1 LLLNGGLLSET
12 ALASFI
18 EHFKSIVVI
27 PDTSLDSILAASII
41 YKKLLEHGVDVKIS
55 LNYKLII
62 DYPSDPAILINLP
75 ALNKN
80 YHLSITRQDENSSMT
95 GIVLSILDKLV
106 GIDTWDRL
114 LGVLGGAYRGLY
126 SFKKGGFLGVEEEY
140 LKSLVNEKVVVEIAG
155 LRFWGAKRLS
165 LYVSMA
171 RTLAPF
177 IQGYTGRPESA
188 LKLIEELFK
197 VQDPRQV
204 KIKEIKPEE
213 PKEHV
218 LQLIKKLSENSKDPN
233 LPFMLLGDFY
243 INLSFMGLS
252 EEVELHEL
260 LGSLIVYNSL
270 CRRCP
275 EDLLLVSIDRS
286 IVSHVMSVYNE
297 KIDIVAREVADVVEA
312 LKRGTTPPR
321 VEVVERPDLV
331 VDVLLYMGWLPSAR
345 PVELVVGRA
354 SYTVLRELLRTG
366 YRLQDAITQCE
377 EDQLCVVKR

>member
-1 LLLNGGLLSET
+1 MLLSGGLLSEK

-18 EHFKSIVVI
+18 EHFKSLVVI

-41 YKKLLEHGVDVKIS
+41 YKKLLEHGVDIKIS
-55 LNYKLII
+55 LNHKLII

-80 YHLSITRQDENSSMT
+80 YHLSITRQDENSSVT

-114 LGVLGGAYRGLY
+114 LGVLGGVYRGLY
-126 SFKKGGFLGVEEEY
+126 SFRKGGFLGVEEEY
-140 LKSLVNEKVVVEIAG
+140 LRSLVNEKVVVEVAG

-165 LYVSMA
+165 LYVSIA
-171 RTLAPF
+171 RTLTPF
-177 IQGYTGRPESA
+177 ILGYTGRPEST

-197 VQDPRQV
+197 AQDPRQV

-218 LQLIKKLSENSKDPN
+218 LQLIKKLSENTKDPN

-243 INLSFMGLS
+243 INMSSMGLR

-260 LGSLIVYNSL
+260 LGSFIVYNSL

-275 EDLLLVSIDRS
+275 EDLLLVSIDKS
-286 IVSHVMSVYNE
+286 IVSHVMGVYNE
-297 KIDIVAREVADVVEA
+297 KIDIVAREIADVIEA
-312 LKRGTTPPR
+312 LRRGTMPPR
-321 VEVVERPDLV
+321 AGVVKRPDLI
-331 VDVLLYMGWLPSAR
+331 VDILLYMGWLPSTR
-345 PVELVVGRA
+345 PVELVVDRA
-354 SYTVLRELLRTG
+354 SYTILRELLRTG
-366 YRLQDAITQCE
+366 YRLQDAIAQCE
-377 EDQLCVVKR
+377 EDQLCVVKQ